1 MDAFEL
7 DNAVLQAIQEEE
19 IKKFEERDKYY
30 NDYEEEQSQRRQQ
43 ISQRSGKWVDQN
55 REGEEASYKS
65 KIETARELAKKPAN
79 TIDPYTFFE
88 QAKKKEEIQE

>member
-1 MDAFEL
+1 MNKKPTTIEPTSTQYTQVCQAKIDYDKKATISNHKKPISEKFAYGYLMEAFEL

-43 ISQRSGKWVDQN
+43 IS
-55 REGEEASYKS
+55 
-65 KIETARELAKKPAN
+65 
-79 TIDPYTFFE
+79 
-88 QAKKKEEIQE
+88 